1 MQRGMT
7 VSVGDALRKVRETR
21 GLSIDEAARDT
32 RIRREFLEALE
43 EDDFG
48 RLLSDVHVRGCLR
61 TYASYL
67 RLSPDKVVAAYAASL
82 PESEEPAVA
91 SSPLGPEPVLGGRRR
106 RDDHR
111 LLVMIAATVLVLA
124 GAFGV
129 LSARQPAPA
138 PADVLSESPVVP
150 VTSGRGITVALLARR
165 PVDVVIIADGGEPE
179 TFSLEDGEG
188 RSFHADGSITVRL
201 SEGGTV
207 SLTVSGGDAG
217 VPGTLGQP
225 WQKTYQYGSATP
237 TPG

>member
-1 MQRGMT
+1 MQRGTT
-7 VSVGDALRKVRETR
+7 VGVGDALRRVRETR
-21 GLSIDEAARDT
+21 GLSIDEAVRDT
-32 RIRREFLEALE
+32 RIRREFLEAIE

-48 RLLSDVHVRGCLR
+48 RLLSDVHARGCLR

-67 RLSPDKVVAAYAASL
+67 RLSPDKVVSAYAASL
-82 PESEEPAVA
+82 PEGWEPATA
-91 SSPLGPEPVLGGRRR
+91 PSPLGPEPVLGGRRR

-111 LLVMIAATVLVLA
+111 LLVMIAATALVLA

-129 LSARQPAPA
+129 LSARQSAPA
-138 PADVLSESPVVP
+138 PADVVSESPVVP

-165 PVDVVIIADGGEPE
+165 PVDVVIVADGGQPE
-179 TFSLEDGEG
+179 TFGLEDGEG

-207 SLTVSGGDAG
+207 SLTVSGRDEG
-217 VPGTLGQP
+217 VPGTPGEP
-225 WQKTYQYGSATP
+225 WEKTYQYGSATP

>member
-1 MQRGMT
+1 MQRGTT
-7 VSVGDALRKVRETR
+7 VGVGDALRKVRETR

-32 RIRREFLEALE
+32 RIRREFLEAIE
-43 EDDFG
+43 DDDFG

-67 RLSPDKVVAAYAASL
+67 RLSPDKVVSVYSASL
-82 PESEEPAVA
+82 PESWEPAMA
-91 SSPLGPEPVLGGRRR
+91 PSALEPEPVLGRRRR

-129 LSARQPAPA
+129 LSARQPAPS
-138 PADVLSESPVVP
+138 PADVPSAPPVGP
-150 VTSGRGITVALLARR
+150 VTSARGITVALLARR
-165 PVDVVIIADGGEPE
+165 PVEVLIVADGGEPE

-188 RSFHADGSITVRL
+188 RSFHADASITVRL

-207 SLTVSGGDAG
+207 NLTVSGSDEG
-217 VPGTLGQP
+217 VPGTPGQP
-225 WQKTYQYGSATP
+225 WEETYQYGSATP
-237 TPG
+237 ASG